1 MRFLSVPGGGA
12 ARAEVAPAGE
22 DLRTMTRT
30 ISTNGSGGSE
40 DRSHQEKLAF
50 SLVQNLGIDGAIH
63 ACQANSWDGVLEYV
77 RGIRGAPGA
86 LGA

>member
-1 MRFLSVPGGGA
+1 
-12 ARAEVAPAGE
+12 
-22 DLRTMTRT
+22 MTRIELT
-30 ISTNGSGGSE
+30 DGSGGPE
-40 DRSHQEKLAF
+40 TRSHQEKLAF

-77 RGIRGAPGA
+77 RSFRGATGT